1 MTVHEGKNGTMRFE
15 DTEVRLYTRIKKNG
29 RWTFRAV
36 KVMDYLFESNELP
49 GLKVLVHGVQSID
62 MPEDEP

>member
-1 MTVHEGKNGTMRFE
+1 MTVHEGKTGTMRFE
-15 DTEVRLYTRIKKNG
+15 NTEVRLYTRIKKNG

-36 KVMDYLFESNELP
+36 KVMDYLFESDELP

-62 MPEDEP
+62 LPEDEP